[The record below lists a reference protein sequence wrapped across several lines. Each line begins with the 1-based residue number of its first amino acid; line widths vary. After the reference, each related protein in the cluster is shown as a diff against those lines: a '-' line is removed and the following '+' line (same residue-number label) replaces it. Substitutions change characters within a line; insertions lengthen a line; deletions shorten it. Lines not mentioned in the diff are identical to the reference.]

1 MKAAAFIALF
11 LIGKAVC
18 EDKPTYTTKYDNI
31 DLDEILSSERLLTG
45 YVNCLLDQG
54 PCTPDGKEL
63 KRYLETMCRRLDW
76 ICVDPSEI
84 IRITVL
90 ESDLNTLPDAI
101 DNDCRKCTQKQK
113 EGSDR
118 VMGYI
123 IEYRPNDWAKLEKKY
138 LSDGSYKKKYLEK
151 KNASENNG
159 DSKSTEAKNKDD
171 EEKKSKGDGEEK

>member
-1 MKAAAFIALF
+1 MKSAAFIALF

-63 KRYLETMCRRLDW
+63 KH
-76 ICVDPSEI
+76 
-84 IRITVL
+84 
-90 ESDLNTLPDAI
+90 TLPDAI